1 MTTSVTGSARPSTPS
16 IPCACSSTRSA
27 MDSSVGPVELLVYLA
42 AYFARQTGHCLELLA
57 GGGEEP
63 LRRPE
68 VLQQRPLAGRTD
80 AWELVEDRPPEQA
93 AVAAAAMVLDREAVR
108 LVADPLQQARGL
120 GVGGEVERRG
130 AAGHVDLL
138 QPLGE
143 ADDGDAA
150 LAERLQGPHPRRQLP
165 LAAVDQDQ

>member
-1 MTTSVTGSARPSTPS
+1 MTTRVTALAARPLPPLASCT
-16 IPCACSSTRSA
+16 CSSTRSA
-27 MDSSVGPVELLVYLA
+27 IDSSVGPVELLVYLA
-42 AYFARQTGHCLELLA
+42 AYFARQTGHRLELLA

-68 VLQQRPLAGRTD
+68 VLQQRSLARRAD
-80 AWELVEDRPPEQA
+80 PRELVEDRAPEQA
-93 AVAAAAMVLDREAVR
+93 AVAAAAVVLDREPVR

-120 GVGGEVERRG
+120 GVGGEVERRR
-130 AAGHVDLL
+130 AAWDVDLL

-150 LAERLQGPHPRRQLP
+150 LAERLQRPHPRRQLP
-165 LAAVDQDQ
+165 L